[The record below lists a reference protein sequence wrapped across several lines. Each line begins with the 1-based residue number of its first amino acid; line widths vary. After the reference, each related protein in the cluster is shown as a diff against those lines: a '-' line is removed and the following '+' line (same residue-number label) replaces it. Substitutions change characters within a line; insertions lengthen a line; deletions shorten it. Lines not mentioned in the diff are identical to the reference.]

1 MYYQEPAIRFEKQ
14 SYKII
19 KTSCGPGFAM
29 FLDAY
34 GAVWVFGKNQCG
46 QLGIKNEVCI
56 EDPMKIKFFEENKI
70 FITDIKTSECLA
82 SFAIDSNGTLYKWG
96 VNQFHS
102 TNQPIYDRFGKLI
115 NYSLE
120 NHIEEQWVPLQL
132 K

>member
-29 FLDAY
+29 VLDAY

-46 QLGIKNEVCI
+46 QLGIKNDIVI
-56 EDPMKIKFFEENKI
+56 EDP
-70 FITDIKTSECLA
+70 IKTSECLA